1 MRLRANI
8 SHGTYVL
15 LQKENEKKG
24 NIKLGSANRNVC
36 GAFCIIFYT
45 YSLSQVGCGSNC
57 NPLGIFQGDPDA
69 HQHF

>member
-24 NIKLGSANRNVC
+24 NIKLGSSNRNVC
-36 GAFCIIFYT
+36 GAFCI
-45 YSLSQVGCGSNC
+45 C
-57 NPLGIFQGDPDA
+57 NVYY
-69 HQHF
+69 